1 MRTQLICQFTT
12 VKDVHKTIDT
22 IIDRFDV
29 LYEKIFVLS
38 INKPHEVICNYNIEY
53 NPNINFLPN
62 SILVHRKKDTNSMYT
77 INALNEVIRLHNNG
91 VLDRNFTVDW
101 NIYRNCLLL
110 TNEDGLNRIDTEIF
124 FIQQIKYKNK

>member
-1 MRTQLICQFTT
+1 MKTQLICQFTT
-12 VKDVHKTIDT
+12 VKDVYKTLDS

-29 LYEKIFVLS
+29 LYDKIFVLN

-91 VLDRNFTVDW
+91 VLDRNFSVDW
-101 NIYRNCLLL
+101 EIYRNCLLL
-110 TNEDGLNRIDTEIF
+110 TNENGLNRIDTEIF